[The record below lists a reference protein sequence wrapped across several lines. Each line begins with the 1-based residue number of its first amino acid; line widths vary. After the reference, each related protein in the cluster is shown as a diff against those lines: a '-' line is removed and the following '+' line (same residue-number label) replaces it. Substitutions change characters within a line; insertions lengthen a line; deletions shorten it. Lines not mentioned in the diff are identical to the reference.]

1 MAYQETC
8 PVSRKPYTTA
18 FTRAPTVGWGGG
30 ETKFS
35 KTKHCYH
42 DKFNSKALLVAKF
55 RCLPDPWCCLASP
68 KWTILV
74 PVLFTLFFCNLVS
87 FSSLRFS
94 LQVYCAVPPLFFL
107 YHMFNSLLT
116 ACPHVRLRIGTIQ
129 SVEHDSRIYSYLQ
142 NLKVLYN
149 ISVYQTTEY
158 YGKTK
163 QQILLDEART

>member
-1 MAYQETC
+1 
-8 PVSRKPYTTA
+8 
-18 FTRAPTVGWGGG
+18 
-30 ETKFS
+30 
-35 KTKHCYH
+35 
-42 DKFNSKALLVAKF
+42 
-55 RCLPDPWCCLASP
+55 
-68 KWTILV
+68 
-74 PVLFTLFFCNLVS
+74 
-87 FSSLRFS
+87 
-94 LQVYCAVPPLFFL
+94 VPPLFFL